1 MTTLTSRLGSDHV
14 PAQLSALTDRPRI
27 SLASVLRRLLRK
39 ALALDLLAR
48 ERNYLDRLDE
58 RTLRDIGLTRADVE
72 GALARP
78 EAHLRSIL
86 LRGGDEV

>member
-1 MTTLTSRLGSDHV
+1 MTTLTSRFGSDHV
-14 PAQLSALTDRPRI
+14 PAQISGQTDRPRI
-27 SLASVLRRLLRK
+27 SLASALRRLLRK

-48 ERNYLDRLDE
+48 ERDYLDRLDE

-72 GALARP
+72 GALSRP
-78 EAHLRSIL
+78 ETHLRSIL

>member
-1 MTTLTSRLGSDHV
+1 MTTLTSRFGSDHV
-14 PAQLSALTDRPRI
+14 SAQADRPRI

-58 RTLRDIGLTRADVE
+58 RTLRDIGLTRADVD

-78 EAHLRSIL
+78 EQHLRSIL

>member
-1 MTTLTSRLGSDHV
+1 MTTLTSRFGSDHV
-14 PAQLSALTDRPRI
+14 PAQTDRPRI
-27 SLASVLRRLLRK
+27 SFAHALRRLLRK

-48 ERNYLDRLDE
+48 ERTYLDRLDE

-78 EAHLRSIL
+78 EQHLRSIL

>member
-1 MTTLTSRLGSDHV
+1 MENAMTTLTSRFVSDHV
-14 PAQLSALTDRPRI
+14 PAQTDRPRI

-58 RTLRDIGLTRADVE
+58 RTLRDIGLTRADVD

-78 EAHLRSIL
+78 EQHLRSIL

>member
-1 MTTLTSRLGSDHV
+1 MENAMTTLTGRLGSDHV
-14 PAQLSALTDRPRI
+14 PA
-27 SLASVLRRLLRK
+27 LRRLLRK

-48 ERNYLDRLDE
+48 ERDYMDRLDE
-58 RTLRDIGLTRADVE
+58 RTLRDIGLTRADVD
-72 GALARP
+72 GALSRP

>member
-1 MTTLTSRLGSDHV
+1 MTTLTSRFGSDHV
-14 PAQLSALTDRPRI
+14 SAQTDRPQI

-58 RTLRDIGLTRADVE
+58 RTLRDIGLTRADVD

-78 EAHLRSIL
+78 EQHLRSIL

>member
-1 MTTLTSRLGSDHV
+1 MTTLTSRFGSDHV
-14 PAQLSALTDRPRI
+14 PAQTDRPRI

-58 RTLRDIGLTRADVE
+58 RTLRDIGLSRADVD

-78 EAHLRSIL
+78 EQHLRSIL